1 MRQAVSVL
9 VFEAVIQQGR
19 RTRYSLGPN
28 SCRGHQSPYLAR
40 PGKQEVRMSTMDL
53 YVGIDVSKATLDV
66 ATFPSGEAWT
76 SAHNESEIE
85 QLTTRLGLLRPKL
98 IVLEATGGL
107 ERDAVA
113 SLFAAQLPVFVV
125 NPRQMRHFAKGLGLL
140 AKTDKLDA
148 HAIARFAEAVKP
160 SPRPLPD
167 EQTQGLNALITRRRQ
182 IIGMQTAEKN
192 RSGTAPAV
200 VRESI
205 EAHLAWLQQ
214 ELDALNDALDHQ
226 VRESPAWREK
236 DALLQSVPGVGV
248 VTSHSLIACL
258 PELGILDRKQIAALV
273 GVAPRNRDSGRF
285 RGKRFVW
292 GGRAN
297 IRAVL
302 YMAVISASRFNPVI
316 KAFYQRLLA
325 AGKAKKVALVACMHK
340 LLTILN
346 AMVKNHT
353 HWRPSLALAS

>member
-1 MRQAVSVL
+1 
-9 VFEAVIQQGR
+9 
-19 RTRYSLGPN
+19 
-28 SCRGHQSPYLAR
+28 
-40 PGKQEVRMSTMDL
+40 MSTMDL

-236 DALLQSVPGVGV
+236 DALLQSVPGVGA